1 VISFRTLAVT
11 CVAAGT
17 LAFEILL
24 VRVFAIEH
32 FHHFAYMAIGIAM
45 LGFGASG
52 TVLALI
58 RPRDDRTAARWF
70 WWASVAVTLA
80 LILSPAMVH
89 QVPFDA
95 TQLAWDYRQWLRLGL
110 VYLLLALPFGI
121 GGFAIILAVT
131 LEADRP
137 GRIYGASFIG
147 SGLGAGLA
155 LGVLWFIPPVGALAV
170 PALIA
175 ALGTLAAAFDS
186 KKRPSALRVAGLV
199 LLGSVIVVLRP
210 PWRFTMT
217 PYKALPQVEAYPEA
231 RRVAE
236 RISPLGWVVAVQA
249 PAFRYAPGLSLRF
262 SGELPQQTGLFVD
275 GELASA
281 VTDWNEAESAF
292 AVLDWLPSAAPYVL
306 GQRDG
311 VLVIG
316 GGGGTEVA
324 NAQVHGATRI
334 TAVELHP
341 DLLELADRFGAMP
354 RHHGQPEARWV
365 IGDARHFVSR
375 SHDSFDLITL
385 GPGGAFGAATGGVH
399 ALGEDFL
406 HTREAYAAYLSRLR
420 DGGVLS
426 VTGWL
431 ALPPR
436 QNVRVILTMA
446 EAVRQVH
453 GRVGDGLVVVRSWG
467 TVTVM
472 AKPNGFS
479 TEEIGALR
487 TWSAARNFDVDYP
500 VAEVPADPFNT
511 LDAPVFVEAAVAAV
525 AGRGEASRFA
535 ETYPFD
541 VAPVT
546 DVRPYPHHYLR
557 LQSLGAFF
565 KSDRGTWLPFAEWGM
580 VALLATLVQSV
591 VLAGLLLILPV
602 AVRARTAGE
611 SGLFPIVAYFSAI
624 GFAYLAAE
632 IAAIQQLGLLLGH
645 PVYAVVMVLAA
656 FLICSGAG
664 SAWSDRYRRAA
675 PATVAGIL
683 VLVLILF
690 AAMLP
695 TVVHLLQPAPLL
707 IRAVVAF
714 VLLGPVAFVMGMPF
728 PMGIR
733 AVAGSDSTRTAW
745 AWASNGFASVTAAPV
760 AALLALELGA
770 VALLFAGGVAYGTAA
785 ISAQVATRSAQ
796 GAVGVRST

>member
-1 VISFRTLAVT
+1 MNSFRTIAVT

-17 LAFEILL
+17 LAFQILL

-45 LGFGASG
+45 LGFGVSG
-52 TVLALI
+52 TALALI
-58 RPRDDRTAARWF
+58 RPRDRGTTERWF
-70 WWASVAVTLA
+70 WWASVAVPLA
-80 LILSPAMVH
+80 LILSPALVH

-95 TQLAWDYRQWLRLGL
+95 TQLVWDYRQWLRLGL
-110 VYLLLALPFGI
+110 VYILLALPFGI
-121 GGFAIILAVT
+121 GGLAVLLAVT

-137 GRIYGASFIG
+137 GRIYGASFFG

-155 LGVLWFIPPVGALAV
+155 LAVLWFLPPVEALAV
-170 PALIA
+170 PAAIA
-175 ALGTLAAAFDS
+175 ALGTLAAACDR
-186 KKRPSALRVAGLV
+186 KKRSSALRVAGLV
-199 LLGSVIVVLRP
+199 LLGSAIVVVRP
-210 PWRFTMT
+210 PWQFSLT

-262 SGELPQQTGLFVD
+262 RGELPQQTGLFVD

-281 VTDWNEAESAF
+281 VTDWSEAESAF

-306 GQRDG
+306 GGRDG

-324 NAQVHGATRI
+324 NAQVHGASRI

-341 DLLELADRFGAMP
+341 ALPELADRFGALP
-354 RHHGQPEARWV
+354 RNHGQAEVRWV
-365 IGDARHFVSR
+365 IGDARHFVAGSR
-375 SHDSFDLITL
+375 DSFDLITL
-385 GPGGAFGAATGGVH
+385 GPGAAFGAATAGVH

-446 EAVRQVH
+446 DALRQVN
-453 GRVGDGLVVVRSWG
+453 GRVEDGLVVVRSWG

-472 AKPNGFS
+472 GKPSGYS
-479 TEEIGALR
+479 AEEIRALR

-525 AGRGEASRFA
+525 AGRDEASRFG

-557 LQSLGAFF
+557 LRSLGAFF

-602 AVRARTAGE
+602 AVRSRTSGE

-664 SAWSDRYRRAA
+664 SAWSDRYRHAE

-683 VLVLILF
+683 VLVLAVF
-690 AAMLP
+690 AAILP
-695 TVVHLLQPAPLL
+695 TVVHLLQPAPLP
-707 IRAVVAF
+707 IRAVAAF

-728 PMGIR
+728 PIGIR

-770 VALLFAGGVAYGTAA
+770 VALLVASGLAYGVAAL
-785 ISAQVATRSAQ
+785 SAQLPR
-796 GAVGVRST
+796 AVRR

>member
-1 VISFRTLAVT
+1 MNSFRTLAVT

-58 RPRDDRTAARWF
+58 RPRDQRTTARWF

-80 LILSPAMVH
+80 LILSPALVH
-89 QVPFDA
+89 QVPLDA
-95 TQLAWDYRQWLRLGL
+95 TQLAWDFRQWLRLAL

-121 GGFAIILAVT
+121 GGFVILLAIT

-137 GRIYGASFIG
+137 GRMYGASFFG

-155 LGVLWFIPPVGALAV
+155 LMVLWFMPPVGALAV
-170 PALIA
+170 PALVA
-175 ALGTLAAAFDS
+175 ALGTLAAAFDRE
-186 KKRPSALRVAGLV
+186 KRQGALRVAGLV
-199 LLGSVIVVLRP
+199 LLGSVIVVVRP
-210 PWRFTMT
+210 PWRLSMT
-217 PYKALPQVEAYPEA
+217 PYKALPQVEAYPAA

-262 SGELPQQTGLFVD
+262 RGEFPQQTGLFVD

-281 VTDWNEAESAF
+281 VTEWAEAESAF
-292 AVLDWLPSAAPYVL
+292 TVLDWLPSAVPYVL

-341 DLLELADRFGAMP
+341 DLPELADRFGALP
-354 RHHGQPEARWV
+354 RRHGQPDARWV
-365 IGDARHFVSR
+365 IGDARHFVSGSR
-375 SHDSFDLITL
+375 DSFDLITL
-385 GPGGAFGAATGGVH
+385 GPGGAFGAATAGVH

-446 EAVRQVH
+446 DALRQVN
-453 GRVGDGLVVVRSWG
+453 GRVEDGLVVVRSWG

-472 AKPNGFS
+472 AKPAGYS
-479 TEEIGALR
+479 PEDIGTLSMWA
-487 TWSAARNFDVDYP
+487 SARNFDVDYP
-500 VAEVPADPFNT
+500 VSDVTTDPFNT
-511 LDAPVFVEAAVAAV
+511 LDAPVYVEAAVAAV
-525 AGRGEASRFA
+525 AGRDEADQFA

-541 VAPVT
+541 VAPVA

-557 LQSLGAFF
+557 LRSLGAFF

-602 AVRARTAGE
+602 AIRVRTAGE
-611 SGLFPIVAYFSAI
+611 SGLFGIVAYFSAI

-645 PVYAVVMVLAA
+645 PVYAVVTVLAA
-656 FLICSGAG
+656 FLVCSGAG
-664 SAWSDRYRRAA
+664 SVWSDRFVRPR
-675 PATVAGIL
+675 PAGVAGIL
-683 VLVLILF
+683 VLVLALY
-690 AAMLP
+690 AAILP
-695 TVVHLLQPAPLL
+695 TLVHLLQPAPLL
-707 IRAVVAF
+707 VRGVVAF
-714 VLLGPVAFVMGMPF
+714 VLLGPLALVMGMPF
-728 PMGIR
+728 PLGIR
-733 AVAGSDSTRTAW
+733 NVARSDSTGTAW
-745 AWASNGFASVTAAPV
+745 AWASNGFASVTAAPL
-760 AALLALELGA
+760 AALIALELGA
-770 VALLFAGGVAYGTAA
+770 VALLVTGGVAYGIAA
-785 ISAQVATRSAQ
+785 LSARY
-796 GAVGVRST
+796 AVPSEQAGYPGG